1 MIYRYFWSVQTAR
14 ITLPDLG
21 TTHNDFVEQLA
32 RRWSNATLSS
42 DGHWDGQP
50 PPEPVSYLF
59 IDYRHTIGTLLLTTQ
74 DIDRT
79 RLLVLGVLGQAQALG
94 RSSRWVEEELR
105 FEGMMH
111 GADRADFLRLD
122 LEQTASLNSVLDDAT
137 LDRYNERISR
147 FDDHDD

>member
-1 MIYRYFWSVQTAR
+1 MHPPR

-21 TTHNDFVEQLA
+21 TTHKDYVEQLA
-32 RRWSNATLSS
+32 LRWSNANLSS
-42 DGHWDGQP
+42 DSHWDGQP
-50 PPEPVSYLF
+50 LPEPISYLY
-59 IDYRHTIGTLLLTTQ
+59 IDYLHIVGTLLLTTQ
-74 DIDRT
+74 DTDRT
-79 RLLVLGVLGQAQALG
+79 RLLVLGVLGQAQELG

-122 LEQTASLNSVLDDAT
+122 LEQTASVNNILDDAT

-147 FDDHDD
+147 FDDHDY